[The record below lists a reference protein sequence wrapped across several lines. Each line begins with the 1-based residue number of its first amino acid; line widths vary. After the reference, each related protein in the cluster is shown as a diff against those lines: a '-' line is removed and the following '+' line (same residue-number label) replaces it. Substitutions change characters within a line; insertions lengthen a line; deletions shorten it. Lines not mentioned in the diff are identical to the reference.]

1 MIYFLQFCLKRITS
15 LGLGGKLRAAALL
28 QTSDRPC
35 TTLQSSD
42 LQSRSCS
49 AAGQLACSAEMHL
62 RLSLKIREVCF
73 FKAASSIP
81 LHHTNTGAVAF
92 HYDEINISAYF
103 YPQCMSGIGW
113 WRGGGSLQHKQVG
126 KLGIQKQLLQ
136 NRGSNSNLARR

>member
-1 MIYFLQFCLKRITS
+1 M
-15 LGLGGKLRAAALL
+15 RAAALL

-103 YPQCMSGIGW
+103 YPQCMSGHRLVERGW
-113 WRGGGSLQHKQVG
+113 LWLTSAQTSWKAGDSETV
-126 KLGIQKQLLQ
+126 
-136 NRGSNSNLARR
+136 AAE